1 MYTKFMYQ
9 NINKKRRKYFVTPVI
24 IISKI
29 RLWPTALKMRNPI
42 LVHCS
47 TCAQRRLHD
56 FNITPF
62 TPKKKIALWAVTL
75 YFLKNINCV

>member
-62 TPKKKIALWAVTL
+62 TPKKKNCFVSSYLI
-75 YFLKNINCV
+75 FLEKH